1 MTRVFSF
8 EQLLQQVN
16 EVRRQRFT
24 TNFFLDKERH
34 SVWIANGDCLTEMVG
49 NTLFIIRLGED
60 FCNVFYSSTTLEQF
74 SVDLSFFLSLHAD
87 QTMMFDVVG
96 RDNQCQ
102 LLVED
107 MKRLG
112 GKVTTSLVRM
122 TRISDPLDYLPDSNI
137 RKATETD
144 IPQVSHLL
152 HAYFNARTEQIPY
165 VEELCSYASQGH
177 VLLYEDHGQVAG
189 FLIYEKTNTTLYLR
203 YWFTRP
209 EFRNSGVG
217 SRLFR
222 QFFEEGKDTKRQLL
236 WVIRTNENA
245 IKRYRHYG
253 FHEENM
259 FDYVLQ
265 FN

>member
-1 MTRVFSF
+1 MTRILSY

-24 TNFFLDKERH
+24 TNFFLDKEKH
-34 SVWIANGDCLTEMVG
+34 SVWIASGDCLTEMVG
-49 NTLFIIRLGED
+49 NTLFIIRLGGD
-60 FCNVFYSSTTLEQF
+60 FCNVFYSSTTLEQL
-74 SVDLSFFLSLHAD
+74 SVDLRLFLSMHAD

-96 RDNQCQ
+96 RNNQC
-102 LLVED
+102 LPLVED

-112 GKVTTSLVRM
+112 GKETTSLVRM
-122 TRISDPLDYLPDSNI
+122 TRISEPLDYIADSRI
-137 RKATETD
+137 RKATEKD

-152 HAYFNARTEQIPY
+152 HAFFNAQTEQIPY
-165 VEELCSYASQGH
+165 DEELCSYARQEH

-189 FLIYEKTNTTLYLR
+189 FLIYEQNNTTLYLR

-222 QFFEEGKDTKRQLL
+222 HFFEEGKVTKRQLL